1 MDRFAPWH
9 RLFAQ
14 MPHAVSTGI
23 AAQPALG
30 DYFKTLQRPTAAHPP
45 VRSGSLPAACRAA
58 EPLARALQEGLLTNV
73 GRGCH
78 STVEQWCNNLLSS
91 LDSAH
96 DAAQELMAMLDRV
109 HQRGALWTIWTSA
122 RSTTSGATSSSASMW
137 IGGRWTTTTTISLA
151 SEARLGSLVAI
162 AKHDSAHQTL
172 GAHLGR
178 PLTVTPRGRPCSRRW
193 HHVQS
198 IMPRLLLRMPAHPC

>member
-14 MPHAVSTGI
+14 MPRGEHGHRGA
-23 AAQPALG
+23 ALG

-91 LDSAH
+91 L
-96 DAAQELMAMLDRV
+96 
-109 HQRGALWTIWTSA
+109 
-122 RSTTSGATSSSASMW
+122 TTPP
-137 IGGRWTTTTTISLA
+137 TTL
-151 SEARLGSLVAI
+151 
-162 AKHDSAHQTL
+162 
-172 GAHLGR
+172 
-178 PLTVTPRGRPCSRRW
+178 RRN
-193 HHVQS
+193 
-198 IMPRLLLRMPAHPC
+198 